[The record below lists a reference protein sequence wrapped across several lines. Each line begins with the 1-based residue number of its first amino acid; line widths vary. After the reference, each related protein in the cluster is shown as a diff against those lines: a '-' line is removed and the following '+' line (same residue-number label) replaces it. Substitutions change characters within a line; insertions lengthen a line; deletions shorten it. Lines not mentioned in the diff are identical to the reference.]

1 MKRYSFVRGMLP
13 YIGKECSGQGV
24 FRAKRCLK
32 TVSPCGVA
40 GGDFFYGV
48 LRLRGKLQKAWGGIK
63 RSRDFFI
70 AVRENLCYNN
80 LL

>member
-1 MKRYSFVRGMLP
+1 MLS
-13 YIGKECSGQGV
+13 YIDKECSEQGV

-40 GGDFFYGV
+40 DGDF
-48 LRLRGKLQKAWGGIK
+48 LRCFAVARKVANGWEGIR

-70 AVRENLCYNN
+70 AVSENLCYNN

>member
-1 MKRYSFVRGMLP
+1 M
-13 YIGKECSGQGV
+13 
-24 FRAKRCLK
+24 FRARRVSGKALFEDCFPVRRCRR
-32 TVSPCGVA
+32 G
-40 GGDFFYGV
+40 FFYGV

-70 AVRENLCYNN
+70 AVKENLCYNN